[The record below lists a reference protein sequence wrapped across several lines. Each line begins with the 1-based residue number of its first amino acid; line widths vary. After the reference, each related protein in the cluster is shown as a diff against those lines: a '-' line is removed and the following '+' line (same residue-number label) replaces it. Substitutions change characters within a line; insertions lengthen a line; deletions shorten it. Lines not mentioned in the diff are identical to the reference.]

1 MRRVKLE
8 FNYSDVWKQIFG
20 QNSTEVEVLE
30 ALRCFRCDVHGLA
43 IVCRIRLKDKSMTV
57 KDLVGKGLLT
67 NIEILYKEK
76 DGSLVVFVEG
86 KSCVPRPPKNVPLPK
101 LLMAH
106 PPEFLDINRMKA
118 EVIGNK
124 KEISKFLQYAGKW
137 STMYKILGL
146 TSLETK
152 SESLL
157 SRLTSKQK
165 NALLSAH
172 ALGYYD
178 IPRRVSSEDVSRH
191 LNVDKS
197 TVVEHLRKAERKLI
211 ADIISG

>member
-1 MRRVKLE
+1 LVWSQLAELQTLPIPTTDFLYLR
-8 FNYSDVWKQIFG
+8 FIGNYLFK
-20 QNSTEVEVLE
+20 
-30 ALRCFRCDVHGLA
+30 CDVHGLA
-43 IVCRIRLKDKSMTV
+43 IVCRIQLKDKNTTV

-76 DGSLVVFVEG
+76 DGSLVVFIEG
-86 KSCVPRPPKNVPLPK
+86 KSCVPRPPKNVSLPK

-118 EVIGNK
+118 EVIGK
-124 KEISKFLQYAGKW
+124 EEEISKFLQHARKW
-137 STMYKILGL
+137 GTLYKILGL

-165 NALLSAH
+165 NALLSAY

-178 IPRRVSSEDVSRH
+178 IPRRISSDDVSRH
-191 LNVDKS
+191 LKVDKS
-197 TVVEHLRKAERKLI
+197 TVVEHLRRAEKKLI